1 MTEVPAAGRALSPDA
16 EPDRRV
22 GKRWIALIAL
32 ANLGLYL
39 GYFGPLEVLLPNQ
52 VQAIAGSDHKV
63 AVLGW
68 VAGIGA
74 AAAMISNPVAGALSD
89 RTTGRFGRRHPWT
102 VCGALAGAAAL
113 IFLAGQHTIA
123 GVIIG
128 WCLAQAGLNAMQA
141 SITAGVPDH
150 VPVAQRGA
158 VSGWIGLPQTFGVLL
173 AVALVTLRRHGQ
185 RGLRA
190 DRGARGGLRP
200 AVRAHHT

>member
-1 MTEVPAAGRALSPDA
+1 MERRLPPAVRPGPRGPRHPGPHAESVLWLVPRPHRRTARVMTDVPAAGRALSPDA
-16 EPDRRV
+16 EPSRRV
-22 GKRWIALIAL
+22 GKRWIAFIAL

-68 VAGIGA
+68 VTGIGA

-113 IFLAGQHTIA
+113 VFLAGQHTIA

-128 WCLAQAGLNAMQA
+128 
-141 SITAGVPDH
+141 
-150 VPVAQRGA
+150 
-158 VSGWIGLPQTFGVLL
+158 
-173 AVALVTLRRHGQ
+173 
-185 RGLRA
+185 
-190 DRGARGGLRP
+190 
-200 AVRAHHT
+200 